1 MHSSFGKANI
11 LKSGHTPNLHR
22 MEQTS
27 HSELDN
33 HLVRKLAGLPQKPGV
48 YIHKDADGTIIYVG
62 KARNLRNRVKAYF
75 SEGRFT
81 DAKTVAL
88 RRRIA
93 DFDVI
98 VTDTEPE
105 ALILENTLIKEHQP
119 RYNVLLKDD
128 KSYPYIRITRE
139 EFPQIFKTR
148 RVVRDGSK
156 YFGPYTDGTYLYYLL
171 KTLRSVFPIRT
182 CDLSL
187 TEESVAKGRF
197 KVCLE
202 YHIKKCDGPCE
213 GFISR
218 VQYND
223 YIKQA
228 QQILSGR
235 TKDLETQMEQRMKH
249 LADELK
255 FEDAAVVRH
264 RLEKLR
270 EVASKQKVV
279 DEDGTDRDVFAFAR
293 IGTRA
298 CTVVLIVRDGR
309 LVGKRHFFATTTAN
323 QTDAEL
329 VDATVERWYVD
340 AESVPDEVLLPVGLP
355 DEDVVTAFLAG
366 KKGRKVDVLVPQI
379 GTKKKLVSMAETN
392 ADYLL
397 RELILQ
403 QAQKDQTI
411 PHSILSLQ
419 RDLRLPNIPHRI
431 ECFDNSHIQGTE
443 YVSSM
448 VVFIDGKPK
457 KSEYRKYKLRS
468 VNGNDDFAAMQ
479 EVIDRRFSHRE
490 DESVLPDLVIIDG
503 GKGQLSRA
511 VEVLK
516 ELGLEGKFTVVGMAK
531 KLEDIFF
538 PGVADAVILPKTSG
552 SLRLLQQVRDEAHR
566 FAITYHRQL
575 RSNRTLQ
582 TELTAIKGVGDR
594 TAERLLVALGSVERI
609 RLASEQEIANH
620 IGQAQAKKIFAH
632 FHSEGTEDT
641 AEQP

>member
-1 MHSSFGKANI
+1 
-11 LKSGHTPNLHR
+11 

-81 DAKTVAL
+81 DAKTIAL

-182 CDLSL
+182 CDLLL

-235 TKDLETQMEQRMKH
+235 TKELETQMEQRMKQ
-249 LADELK
+249 LADELR

-270 EVASKQKVV
+270 EYASKQKVV

-309 LVGKRHFFATTTAN
+309 LVGKRHFFAATTAN

-516 ELGLEGKFTVVGMAK
+516 DLGLEGKFTVVGMAK

-538 PGVADAVILPKTSG
+538 PGEVDAVILPKTSG